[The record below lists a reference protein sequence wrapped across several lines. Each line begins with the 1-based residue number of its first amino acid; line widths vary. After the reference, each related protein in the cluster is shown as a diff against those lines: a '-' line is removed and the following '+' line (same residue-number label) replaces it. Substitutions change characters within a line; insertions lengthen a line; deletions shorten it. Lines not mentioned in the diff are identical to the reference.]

1 MGAVRQ
7 KLLFQFSQNGLRRT
21 GIVRE
26 QLGEELGQGRRLYI
40 GKHWSLLDVLQI
52 LSE

>member
-7 KLLFQFSQNGLRRT
+7 KLLFQFSQNRLRRT

-26 QLGEELGQGRRLYI
+26 RLGEELGQDRRLYI
-40 GKHWSLLDVLQI
+40 RKDRSFLDVLQI
-52 LSE
+52 LRE